1 MCVFCDIISGS
12 APGGYVA
19 YEDED
24 VVAILDKYP
33 PASEGHLLVM
43 PKRHYENIYEL
54 PDDVLCKVMEVTKK
68 VAMAVKEA
76 LNATGGVRIL
86 QNNGADAGGQVVF
99 HVHFH
104 VIPYYGAYKW
114 SRHELTRE
122 EAERVLSKVRP
133 RLMGPSSREKH

>member
-12 APGGYVA
+12 APGYVA

-24 VVAILDKYP
+24 VVAILDKY

-76 LNATGGVRIL
+76 LNATGVRIL
-86 QNNGADAGGQVVF
+86 QNNGADAGQVVF